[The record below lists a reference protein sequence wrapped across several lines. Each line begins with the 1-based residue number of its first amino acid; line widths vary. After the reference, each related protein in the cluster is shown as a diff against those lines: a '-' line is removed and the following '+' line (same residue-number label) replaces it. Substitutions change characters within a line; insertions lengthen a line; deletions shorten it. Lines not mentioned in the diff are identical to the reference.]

1 MRTAG
6 VRCPRRPRRPPGPRH
21 PSASMPAGLPR
32 AAGRRGGAERS
43 EASSR
48 GEAIR
53 SCPAPR
59 NSRSCRR
66 RRTSGTRRSGRT
78 ASRHAG
84 WLSGGPSDTG
94 RRPQGDARGPP
105 DLPSRARDGRR
116 VREMVPRGVS
126 HVYRTD
132 AVGAR
137 AASGW
142 AARARPRSARAIA
155 SGTNGEPVADSAG
168 WWPRAPLPFSIL
180 CLRPA
185 RDRGDHRLRT
195 SKTGA
200 PHEAVTG
207 RVRPTR

>member
-6 VRCPRRPRRPPGPRH
+6 ARCRRRPRRPPGPPRR
-21 PSASMPAGLPR
+21 SARMHADLLRPTGPP
-32 AAGRRGGAERS
+32 GGAERS
-43 EASSR
+43 AAPSR

-53 SCPAPR
+53 WCPGPR
-59 NSRSCRR
+59 NSRWCRR

-84 WLSGGPSDTG
+84 SPSGGPSDTG

-200 PHEAVTG
+200 PHDAVTA
-207 RVRPTR
+207 RVRPAR